1 MKVHPCDTVSDV
13 LQKLADKI
21 GLQSLDGWAL
31 YQSLPERGDE
41 HIQQHCFLYDVISDW
56 EM

>member
-1 MKVHPCDTVSDV
+1 MEV
-13 LQKLADKI
+13 LQKIADKI

-31 YQSLPERGDE
+31 YQSLPEGED
-41 HIQQHCFLYDVISDW
+41 HIPHHHFLYDVIAEW